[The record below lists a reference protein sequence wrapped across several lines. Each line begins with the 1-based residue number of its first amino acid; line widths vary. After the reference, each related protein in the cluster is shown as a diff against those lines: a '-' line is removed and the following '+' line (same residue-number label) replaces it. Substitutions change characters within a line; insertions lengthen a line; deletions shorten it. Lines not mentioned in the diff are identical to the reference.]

1 MLLKDKVAV
10 ITGATSGIGRA
21 TAEIF
26 VREGARVV
34 LAGRRGV
41 LGRETAAALGPAAV
55 FVEADVGCE
64 DEVAGLIGHAHDRHG
79 RIDCL
84 FNNAGRGGTLTPV
97 AQTDAAAFDEIL
109 AVNLRGPL
117 FGIKHVAPIMTGQGF
132 GSIINTAS
140 VGGSRTGFTA
150 HDYSAAKAA
159 LIQLT
164 KTAAVELG
172 EAGVRVNCLSPG
184 PTVTEIFAQHLPP
197 PERPAALKRLRERF
211 ATMQP
216 IPRAAEAADV
226 ANVALF
232 LASDLA
238 GFVSGQD
245 IVIDGAYVGG
255 FGWSALLQERADI
268 ARLIAGLR
276 PSGLPALRP
285 PAVTSC
291 HHEVEQ

>member
-1 MLLKDKVAV
+1 MLLRDKVAV

-21 TAEIF
+21 TAEAF
-26 VREGARVV
+26 VREGAQVV
-34 LAGRRGV
+34 LAGRRSD
-41 LGRETAAALGPAAV
+41 LGYVIAAELGSAAS
-55 FVEADVGCE
+55 FIEADVVRE
-64 DEVAGLIGHAHDRHG
+64 EEVSRLIARAHDRHG

-84 FNNAGRGGTLTPV
+84 VNNAGRGGTHTPI
-97 AQTDAAAFDEIL
+97 AQTDVATFDGIL
-109 AVNLRGPL
+109 NVNLRGAL
-117 FGIKHVAPIMTGQGF
+117 FGMKHVAPIMIAQGH

-172 EAGVRVNCLSPG
+172 EAGIRVNSLSPG
-184 PTVTEIFAQHLPP
+184 PTITEIFAQGLP
-197 PERPAALKRLRERF
+197 EQDRSAALTRLRERF
-211 ATMQP
+211 AAMQP
-216 IPRAAEAADV
+216 MPRANEASDV

-245 IVIDGAYVGG
+245 IIVDGAAVGG
-255 FGWSALLQERADI
+255 FGWSGLLRERAEI
-268 ARLIAGLR
+268 AKLVAG
-276 PSGLPALRP
+276 
-285 PAVTSC
+285 
-291 HHEVEQ
+291 

>member
-10 ITGATSGIGRA
+10 ITGATSGIGQA
-21 TAEIF
+21 AAEIF

-34 LAGRRGV
+34 LAGRRDD
-41 LGRETAAALGPAAV
+41 LGQEIAAALGPAAM
-55 FVEADVGCE
+55 FVKADVAHE
-64 DEVAGLIGHAHDRHG
+64 DEVAGLIRQASDRHG
-79 RIDCL
+79 HIDCL
-84 FNNAGRGGTLTPV
+84 FNNAGYGGTLKTI
-97 AQTDAAAFDEIL
+97 AQTDAAIFDDVL
-109 AVNLRGPL
+109 SVNLRGAL
-117 FGIKHVAPIMTGQGF
+117 FGIKNVAPIMTKQGF
-132 GSIINTAS
+132 GSILNTAS
-140 VGGSRTGFTA
+140 VGGTRTGFTG

-172 EAGVRVNCLSPG
+172 EHGVRVNSISPG
-184 PTVTEIFAQHLPP
+184 PTITEIFAQHLPSA
-197 PERPAALKRLRERF
+197 ERNAALGRLRERF

-245 IVIDGAYVGG
+245 IVVDGASVGG
-255 FGWSALLQERADI
+255 FGWSALLREHAGF
-268 ARLIAGLR
+268 ARLITG
-276 PSGLPALRP
+276 
-285 PAVTSC
+285 
-291 HHEVEQ
+291 